1 LIRIIE
7 SHLSAAERNP
17 LETMFADRKQQFVD
31 FFEWDVPVVEGRYE
45 MDQFD
50 TASAVYIIAVDAA
63 DIHQASMRML
73 PSIEP
78 HLLGTLFPHL
88 CAAGVPVGERV
99 WESTRLCLPSRHG
112 AARRLELRNALISA
126 MVDFALAR
134 GIERITGVIPD
145 GFRKQVL
152 AMGWRAEPLGPAA
165 RIKGGPIGAF
175 SIDVEGDTP
184 DRLRWTGVYGSA
196 AKRIAA

>member
-1 LIRIIE
+1 LIRIIGNHE
-7 SHLSAAERNP
+7 IAADRRP
-17 LETMFADRKQQFVD
+17 LETMFADRKRQFVD
-31 FFEWDVPVVEGRYE
+31 FFEWDVPVVDGRYE

-50 TASAVYIIAVDAA
+50 TATAAYIIAVDATG
-63 DIHQASMRML
+63 IHEASMRML
-73 PSIEP
+73 PSTEP

-88 CAAGVPVGERV
+88 CPGGVPVGERV

-152 AMGWRAEPLGPAA
+152 AMGWKAEPIGPAV
-165 RIKGGPIGAF
+165 RINGGPIGAF
-175 SIDVEGDTP
+175 AIDIARDTP
-184 DRLRWTGVYGSA
+184 DRLRWTGVYASA
-196 AKRIAA
+196 VDRIAA

>member
-1 LIRIIE
+1 VIRIVE
-7 SHLSAAERNP
+7 TYLAADDRRP

-31 FFEWDVPVVEGRYE
+31 LFEWQVPVVDGRYE

-50 TASAVYIIAVDAA
+50 TAAAVYIIAADASGA
-63 DIHQASMRML
+63 HQASMRML
-73 PSIEP
+73 PSLQP
-78 HLLGTLFPHL
+78 HLLGNLFPHL
-88 CAAGVPVGERV
+88 RPAGVPIGDRI

-112 AARRLELRNALISA
+112 AARRLVLRNALISA

-134 GIERITGVIPD
+134 GIERITGVIPE

-152 AMGWRAEPLGPAA
+152 AMGWRAEPLGPAV

-175 SIDVEGDTP
+175 AIEIGGDTP
-184 DRLRWTGVYGSA
+184 ERLCWTGVYCSVED
-196 AKRIAA
+196 RIAA

>member
-1 LIRIIE
+1 MIRIIGNHE
-7 SHLSAAERNP
+7 IAADRRP
-17 LETMFADRKQQFVD
+17 LETMFADRKRQFVD
-31 FFEWDVPVVEGRYE
+31 FFEWDVPVVDGRYE

-50 TASAVYIIAVDAA
+50 TATAAYIIAVDATG
-63 DIHQASMRML
+63 IHEASMRML
-73 PSIEP
+73 PSTEP

-88 CAAGVPVGERV
+88 CPGGVPVGERV

-152 AMGWRAEPLGPAA
+152 AMGWKAEPIGPAV
-165 RIKGGPIGAF
+165 RINGGPIGAF
-175 SIDVEGDTP
+175 AIDIARDTP
-184 DRLRWTGVYGSA
+184 DRLRWTGVYASA
-196 AKRIAA
+196 VDRIAA

>member
-1 LIRIIE
+1 VISVIE
-7 SHLSAAERNP
+7 TQLSADERRP

-31 FFEWDVPVVEGRYE
+31 FFEWEVPVVDGRYE

-50 TASAVYIIAVDAA
+50 RAAAVYLVAVDANGV
-63 DIHQASMRML
+63 HEASMRML
-73 PSIEP
+73 PSTEP

-88 CAAGVPVGERV
+88 CAEAVPVGERV

-145 GFRKQVL
+145 SFRKQVL
-152 AMGWRAEPLGPAA
+152 AMGWRAEPLGPAVH
-165 RIKGGPIGAF
+165 IKGGPIGAF
-175 SIDVEGDTP
+175 AIDISCDTP
-184 DRLRWTGVYGSA
+184 DRLRWTGVYCSA
-196 AKRIAA
+196 DERIAA

>member
-1 LIRIIE
+1 MIRIIE
-7 SHLSAAERNP
+7 TTMASTDRRP

-31 FFEWDVPVVEGRYE
+31 FFDWDVPVVDGRFE

-50 TASAVYIIAVDAA
+50 TQDAVYIIAA
-63 DIHQASMRML
+63 DESSAHQASMRML
-73 PSIEP
+73 PSIRP

-88 CAAGVPVGERV
+88 CAAGVPVGEMI
-99 WESTRLCLPSRHG
+99 WESSRLCLPSRHG
-112 AARRLELRNALISA
+112 AAGRLELRNALISA

-152 AMGWRAEPLGPAA
+152 AMGWRAEPLGPAFCI
-165 RIKGGPIGAF
+165 RGGPIGAF
-175 SIDVEGDTP
+175 AIEIEPDTP
-184 DRLRWTGVYGSA
+184 KRLSWTGVYRPLDE
-196 AKRIAA
+196 RIAA